1 MSDTGFDAKAA
12 LKLGE
17 KKLAPKLGDY
27 TLAELRQLEA
37 AERGEGGSARSGV
50 LRLLQAEIGARAGAA
65 AAQLSPASIEQ
76 IAKACHDFNAAFCRS
91 LGDGSQLEW
100 DEAPDWQRE
109 SAVKGV
115 EFCVSN
121 PDAPPSAN
129 HESWSAQ
136 KLADGWTYGEVKD
149 PKKKTHPCL
158 VPFDELPAD
167 QQFKDVLFKHT
178 VATLAPIYNR
188 VEALSA
194 ELDALNAPRAT
205 TEVPA
210 GSVAEVKA
218 GSVKAST
225 LLKDVAALA
234 VCPAGDEDGPV
245 NAYFTVPVSAEDF
258 EISETF
264 RKAKYLHAIK
274 LTHDMEP
281 MAAAQVVALDSAGRP
296 LARVAWGVPLYA
308 GGGRNGEFSAGY
320 IAFDV

>member
-50 LRLLQAEIGARAGAA
+50 LRLLQAEIAARADAE

-76 IAKACHDFNAAFCRS
+76 MHAVAYAIA
-91 LGDGSQLEW
+91 G
-100 DEAPDWQRE
+100 APE
-109 SAVKGV
+109 SV
-115 EFCVSN
+115 EELTKETV
-121 PDAPPSAN
+121 
-129 HESWSAQ
+129 
-136 KLADGWTYGEVKD
+136 
-149 PKKKTHPCL
+149 
-158 VPFDELPAD
+158 FDRAI
-167 QQFKDVLFKHT
+167 
-178 VATLAPIYNR
+178 VALTPIFNR

-194 ELDALNAPRAT
+194 ELDALNAPPAT